1 MIQRDRCLF
10 CTGRWCASW
19 TWRRRGCSRRCNSC
33 SMLVYLPACTATHA
47 HGQPCCPQRNTRDVP
62 LSKCVH
68 CPIPLAASAWMWSR
82 VRSDRVACAQLFPSL
97 SREGRVRVSDYR
109 LWSIANNVSYF
120 TLDQPS
126 TEPCR
131 YQKHF
136 RDCGNMTVIPST
148 VARALSEALDRIG
161 L

>member
-1 MIQRDRCLF
+1 MELHVRARHASYLKTQSHEKRVPLAEREERQLNLSAANLLV
-10 CTGRWCASW
+10 RSNLHQSW
-19 TWRRRGCSRRCNSC
+19 T
-33 SMLVYLPACTATHA
+33 
-47 HGQPCCPQRNTRDVP
+47 
-62 LSKCVH
+62 
-68 CPIPLAASAWMWSR
+68 
-82 VRSDRVACAQLFPSL
+82 
-97 SREGRVRVSDYR
+97 GRVRVSDYR